1 MPVVHR
7 HAHDRELPQIPILK
21 SHHSMAAQRTK
32 RRLAAIMAADVAGY
46 SRLMGHNEAGTLAQL
61 KGCLTEVID
70 PNLARYDGRIV
81 KVMGDGLLVE
91 FSSAVDA
98 VESAL
103 DLQTVMDKRN
113 NNVPATGQMVFRVGL
128 HLGDV
133 IVEGDDIYGDGVN
146 IAARLEGLSEPG
158 SICISDDVYRQVRGK
173 VDAKF
178 DDLGAQRVKNIIEP
192 VRAYRVSRESK
203 KGLVRYA
210 AGIASVTAEKPALAV
225 LPFVNMSGDVEQE
238 YFADGMTEDIITSL
252 SKLSQLTVIARNSS
266 FTYKGRAVRV
276 QQISQEL
283 GVSHVIEGS
292 VRKASNRV
300 RITAQLIE
308 CASGGHLWADRYD
321 RELTDIF
328 AIQDEVT
335 ADIVGA
341 MALTLS
347 SDEQWRLVRNGTNN
361 LEAYDCLLRAREQWW
376 RLTRE
381 GTKTAETML
390 DRAITLDPGFSTPYA
405 WLSYVR
411 VQDYINEWRS
421 NSEELLHQSHD
432 LAEKAIKLNQTDPD
446 GHNALAC
453 AHLWMR
459 EHDKALAEYK
469 RTIALEPNNARAH
482 VEIGWVLHYAG
493 RSAEALEP
501 IKRGMRLD
509 PQYPDAYLHILA
521 QVYFRLGRF
530 EEATGLL
537 KRRIIRKP
545 DTDISRVL
553 LAATYG
559 YLGRAEDAKTQWVDA
574 LTANPNFS
582 LEQRRR
588 VLPYKDPADFQQ
600 IVEGL
605 HRAGI
610 PA

>member
-1 MPVVHR
+1 
-7 HAHDRELPQIPILK
+7 
-21 SHHSMAAQRTK
+21 MAEQRIK

-61 KGCLTEVID
+61 KECRTEVID

-98 VESAL
+98 VQSAL
-103 DLQTVMDKRN
+103 DLQTAMAKRN
-113 NNVPATGQMVFRVGL
+113 DDVPATNRMMFRVGV

-146 IAARLEGLSEPG
+146 IAARLEGLSQPG
-158 SICISDDVYRQVRGK
+158 SICISADVYRQVRGK
-173 VDAKF
+173 IDANF
-178 DDLGAQRVKNIIEP
+178 DDLGAQQVKNIVEP
-192 VRAYRVSRESK
+192 VRAYRVSLDSRMQVARSADL
-203 KGLVRYA
+203 GAV
-210 AGIASVTAEKPALAV
+210 ASQKRALAV

-238 YFADGMTEDIITSL
+238 YFADGITEDIITSL

-276 QQISQEL
+276 QQVAQEL
-283 GVSHVIEGS
+283 GVRYVIEGS

-308 CASGGHLWADRYD
+308 CASGGHLWADHYD

-335 ADIVGA
+335 ADIVGV
-341 MALTLS
+341 MALTLTT
-347 SDEQWRLVRNGTNN
+347 DEEWRLVRKGTSN

-381 GTKTAETML
+381 GTKNAETML
-390 DRAITLDPGFSTPYA
+390 ECAITLDPDFSTPYA

-411 VQDYINEWRS
+411 VQEYINEWRS
-421 NSEELLHQSHD
+421 ESEELLHQSRD
-432 LAEKAIKLNQTDPD
+432 LAEKAVALNQTDPD
-446 GHNALAC
+446 AHNALAC
-453 AHLWMR
+453 AHLWLR
-459 EHDKALAEYK
+459 QHDKAIVEYK
-469 RTIALEPNNARAH
+469 RTIALDPNNTRAY

-501 IKRGMRLD
+501 ITRGMRLD

-521 QVYFRLGRF
+521 QAYFHLDRF
-530 EEATGLL
+530 EEAAGLL

-559 YLGRAEDAKTQWVDA
+559 YLGRVEEAKTQWADA
-574 LTANPNFS
+574 LAVNPNFS

-588 VLPYKDPADFQQ
+588 VLPYRDPADFERV
-600 IVEGL
+600 VEGL
-605 HRAGI
+605 QKAGI

>member
-1 MPVVHR
+1 MPVIRR
-7 HAHDRELPQIPILK
+7 HAYDKELPNKPTWSLNWP
-21 SHHSMAAQRTK
+21 MAEPRIR
-32 RRLAAIMAADVAGY
+32 RRLAAVMAADVAGY
-46 SRLMGHNEAGTLAQL
+46 SRLMGQNETGTLAQL
-61 KGCLTEVID
+61 KECRTKVID

-81 KVMGDGLLVE
+81 KVMGDGVLVE

-98 VESAL
+98 VQSAL
-103 DLQTVMDKRN
+103 DLQTGMAIRN
-113 NNVPATGQMVFRVGL
+113 NGVPAINLMRFRVGV

-173 VDAKF
+173 IAAKF
-178 DDLGAQRVKNIIEP
+178 DDLGPQQVKNIIEP
-192 VRAYRVSRESK
+192 VRAYRVCREPTLQATKSIAD
-203 KGLVRYA
+203 L
-210 AGIASVTAEKPALAV
+210 ASVTAEKPALAV
-225 LPFVNMSGDVEQE
+225 LPFINMSGDAEQE

-252 SKLSQLTVIARNSS
+252 SKLTQLTVIARNSS
-266 FTYKGRAVRV
+266 FTYKGRAIRV
-276 QQISQEL
+276 QQVAQEL
-283 GVSHVIEGS
+283 GVAYVIEGS
-292 VRKASNRV
+292 VRKAANRV
-300 RITAQLIE
+300 RITAQLID
-308 CASGGHLWADRYD
+308 CATGGHLWANRYD

-335 ADIVGA
+335 AEIVGA
-341 MALTLS
+341 MALTLT
-347 SDEQWRLVRNGTNN
+347 SDEQRRLVRKGTSN

-381 GTKTAETML
+381 GTKNAETIL
-390 DRAITLDPGFSTPYA
+390 ERAITLDPGFSTPYA

-411 VQDYINEWRS
+411 VQEYINEWR
-421 NSEELLHQSHD
+421 NESEELLYQSRG
-432 LAEKAIKLNQTDPD
+432 LAEKAVALDQADPD
-446 GHNALAC
+446 AHNALAC
-453 AHLWMR
+453 AYLWLR
-459 EHDKALAEYK
+459 QHDKAVAEYK
-469 RTIALEPNNARAH
+469 RTIALDPNNARAH

-501 IKRGMRLD
+501 ITRGMRLD

-521 QVYFRLGRF
+521 QVYFQQGRF
-530 EEATGLL
+530 EEAAGLL

-559 YLGRAEDAKTQWVDA
+559 YLGHPEEAKAQWADA
-574 LTANPNFS
+574 LAANPNFS
-582 LEQRRR
+582 LEQRKR
-588 VLPYKDPADFQQ
+588 VLPYRDPVNFQG

-605 HRAGI
+605 RKAGI

>member
-1 MPVVHR
+1 
-7 HAHDRELPQIPILK
+7 
-21 SHHSMAAQRTK
+21 
-32 RRLAAIMAADVAGY
+32 
-46 SRLMGHNEAGTLAQL
+46 
-61 KGCLTEVID
+61 
-70 PNLARYDGRIV
+70 
-81 KVMGDGLLVE
+81 MGDGLLVE

-98 VESAL
+98 IESAL
-103 DLQTVMDKRN
+103 DLQTAMAKRN
-113 NNVPATGQMVFRVGL
+113 DNVPATSRMAFRVGV

-178 DDLGAQRVKNIIEP
+178 DDLGAQQVKNIIEP
-192 VRAYRVSRESK
+192 VRAYQVSRKSK
-203 KGLVRYA
+203 IARSA
-210 AGIASVTAEKPALAV
+210 AGITSVAAEKPALAV

-276 QQISQEL
+276 QDVAQEL
-283 GVSHVIEGS
+283 GVAYVIEGS
-292 VRKASNRV
+292 VRTASNRV

-308 CASGGHLWADRYD
+308 CASGGHLWADHYD

-335 ADIVGA
+335 AHIVGA
-341 MALTLS
+341 MALTLTT
-347 SDEQWRLVRNGTNN
+347 DEQWRLVRKGTSN

-390 DRAITLDPGFSTPYA
+390 ECAITLDPGFSTPYA
-405 WLSYVR
+405 WLSYVH
-411 VQDYINEWRS
+411 VQEYINEWRS
-421 NSEELLHQSHD
+421 ESEELLHQSRD
-432 LAEKAIKLNQTDPD
+432 LAEKAVALNQIDSD
-446 GHNALAC
+446 AHNALAC
-453 AHLWMR
+453 AYLWLR
-459 EHDKALAEYK
+459 QHDKAIAEYK
-469 RTIALEPNNARAH
+469 RTIALDPNNARAH
-482 VEIGWVLHYAG
+482 VEIGWVLHYGG

-501 IKRGMRLD
+501 ITRGMRLD

-521 QVYFRLGRF
+521 QVYFQLGRF
-530 EEATGLL
+530 EEAAGLL

-559 YLGRAEDAKTQWVDA
+559 YLGRVEDAKTQWADA
-574 LTANPNFS
+574 LAANPNFS

-588 VLPYKDPADFQQ
+588 VLPYRDPADFER

-605 HRAGI
+605 QKAGI

>member
-1 MPVVHR
+1 
-7 HAHDRELPQIPILK
+7 
-21 SHHSMAAQRTK
+21 MAEQRIK
-32 RRLAAIMAADVAGY
+32 RRLAAIMAADVVGY
-46 SRLMGHNEAGTLAQL
+46 SQLMGQNEAGTLAQF
-61 KGCLTEVID
+61 KECRTELVD
-70 PNLARYDGRIV
+70 PSIARYDGRIV
-81 KVMGDGLLVE
+81 KVMGDGVLVE
-91 FSSAVDA
+91 FASAVDA
-98 VESAL
+98 VQSAL
-103 DLQTVMDKRN
+103 DLQTAMAKRSN
-113 NNVPATGQMVFRVGL
+113 GIPAKDRMTFRVGV

-146 IAARLEGLSEPG
+146 VAARLEGLSEPG

-173 VDAKF
+173 IAAKF
-178 DDLGAQRVKNIIEP
+178 DDLGAQQVKNIIEP
-192 VRAYRVSRESK
+192 VRAYRVVRESA
-203 KGLVRYA
+203 LQSTVDL
-210 AGIASVTAEKPALAV
+210 ASVAAEKPSLAV
-225 LPFVNMSGDVEQE
+225 LPFINMSGDAEQE

-266 FTYKGRAVRV
+266 FTYKSRAVRV
-276 QQISQEL
+276 QQVAQEL
-283 GVSHVIEGS
+283 GVAYVIEGS

-308 CASGGHLWADRYD
+308 CATGGHLWADRYD

-335 ADIVGA
+335 AEIVGA
-341 MALTLS
+341 MALTLT
-347 SDEQWRLVRNGTNN
+347 SDEQRHLVRMGTSN

-381 GTKTAETML
+381 GTKNAEAML
-390 DRAITLDPGFSTPYA
+390 ERAITLDADFSTPYA

-411 VQDYINEWRS
+411 VQEYINEWRDEP
-421 NSEELLHQSHD
+421 EELLHQSRD
-432 LAEKAIKLNQTDPD
+432 LAERAVTLDRTDPD
-446 GHNALAC
+446 AHNALAC
-453 AHLWMR
+453 AYLWLR
-459 EHDKALAEYK
+459 QHDQAIAEYK
-469 RTIALEPNNARAH
+469 RTIALDPNNARAH

-501 IKRGMRLD
+501 ITRGMRLD

-521 QVYFRLGRF
+521 QVYFHLERF
-530 EEATGLL
+530 EEAAGLL

-559 YLGRAEDAKTQWVDA
+559 HLGRADDAKTQWADA
-574 LTANPNFS
+574 LAVNPNFS

-588 VLPYKDPADFQQ
+588 LLPYKDPVDFQQ

-605 HRAGI
+605 LKTGL